1 MLNAFFSYIV
11 AVGFIGGG
19 HRENYL
25 FCLELLASNFIVL
38 GLTRSGLEPTVYH
51 TRGEHV

>member
-1 MLNAFFSYIV
+1 MMLNAFFSYIV

-25 FCLELLASNFIVL
+25 FCLELLASL
-38 GLTRSGLEPTVYH
+38 GVFLSL
-51 TRGEHV
+51 